1 MPFCNVCDDTGKLLD
16 DKCPLCDSAG
26 ALRELPSLDE
36 LERLCKERGFV
47 FKSSEIYGGI
57 AGFFDYGPLG
67 VELQNN
73 IKQHWWK
80 HFVHCREDMV
90 GLNSSI
96 IHSPEVWKASGHVA
110 GFSDP
115 LCECK
120 TTQKRFRADH
130 LLFAKVRTTEC
141 QEAGYVCMMEPE
153 CDVKEAF
160 EKAASELIKAKK
172 VKGELLTPLDVKEVV
187 DATPAE
193 MELIPSPAS
202 GIPGDLTI
210 PRSFNMMFTTQ
221 VGAALDS
228 SATAYLRPETAQGIF
243 VNFKN
248 VQTVTRQKVPFGIA
262 QIGKVF
268 RNEITPRQF
277 LFRSREFEQMEIEYF
292 CMPGEETMRKTHAQW
307 LQDIKQWVVN
317 LGVREDLL
325 DFEVHEDEKLAHYA
339 KMCTDITFNYPFG
352 QEELL
357 GCAARGQFDLEQH
370 QHASKESL
378 EYFDDQARDKF
389 LPWVIE
395 PSIGVDRLFLAVMT
409 SAYDVD
415 EVNGEKRKV
424 LRFKPCLAPIK
435 VAVFPLLKN
444 REEPLKLAREI
455 YTKLLKRYQVVW
467 DVAGSIGK
475 RYRRMDEAGTPFC
488 VTVDPQSIEDDMV
501 AVRDRD
507 STRQCRISVCELYSY
522 LSEKLDD

>member
-1 MPFCNVCDDTGKLLD
+1 M
-16 DKCPLCDSAG
+16 
-26 ALRELPSLDE
+26 DE
-36 LERLCKERGFV
+36 LERVCKERGFV

-67 VELQNN
+67 VELQSN

-96 IHSPEVWKASGHVA
+96 IHSPQVWKASGHVA

-120 TTQKRFRADH
+120 GTKKRFRADH
-130 LLFAKVRTTEC
+130 LLFAKISTSSSEEV
-141 QEAGYVCMMEPE
+141 GYVCMLEPE
-153 CDVKEAF
+153 NDILGTF
-160 EKAASELIKAKK
+160 EKAAKDLMKARNAKGTLLI
-172 VKGELLTPLDVKEVV
+172 PLDVKEVA

-202 GIPGDLTI
+202 GVPGDLTV
-210 PRSFNMMFTTQ
+210 PRAFNMMFTTQ
-221 VGAALDS
+221 VGAATDS
-228 SATAYLRPETAQGIF
+228 SSTAYLRPETAQGIF

-248 VQTVTRQKVPFGIA
+248 VQTTTRQKVPFGIA
-262 QIGKVF
+262 QIGKAF

-292 CMPGEETMRKTHAQW
+292 CMPGEETMREVHAQW
-307 LQDIKQWVVN
+307 LEDVKDWVIAI
-317 LGVREDLL
+317 GVREDLL
-325 DFEVHEDEKLAHYA
+325 DFEVHENEKLAHYA

-352 QEELL
+352 QQELL

-370 QHASKESL
+370 QTASKASL
-378 EYFDDQARDKF
+378 ECFDDQAKTKF

-395 PSIGVDRLFLAVMT
+395 PSIGVDRLFLAVLT

-415 EVNGEKRKV
+415 EVDGEKRKV

-435 VAVFPLLKN
+435 VAVFPLVKN
-444 REEPLKLAREI
+444 REVLMKLAREI
-455 YTKLLKRYQVVW
+455 YKRLLKRYQVFW
-467 DVAGSIGK
+467 DVAGSIGR

-488 VTVDPQSIEDDMV
+488 VTVDPASVDDGAV
-501 AVRDRD
+501 TVRDRD
-507 STRQCRISVCELYSY
+507 STQQTRIAVVDLYSY
-522 LSEKLDD
+522 LADRLDD

>member
-1 MPFCNVCDDTGKLLD
+1 M
-16 DKCPLCDSAG
+16 
-26 ALRELPSLDE
+26 DE

-73 IKQHWWK
+73 IKQHWWR
-80 HFVHCREDMV
+80 HFVSCREDMV

-120 TTQKRFRADH
+120 TTKKRFRADH
-130 LLFAKVRTTEC
+130 LLFAKVSTNST
-141 QEAGYVCMMEPE
+141 QDVGYVCLIEPE
-153 CDVKEAF
+153 SDVQGAF
-160 EKAASELIKAKK
+160 EKAAKELVKSKK
-172 VKGELLTPLDVKEVV
+172 VPGDLLTPLEVKEVA
-187 DATPAE
+187 DATADE

-202 GIPGDLTI
+202 GVPGDLTI
-210 PRSFNMMFTTQ
+210 PRAFNMMFTTQ
-221 VGAALDS
+221 VGAVTDS

-248 VQTVTRQKVPFGIA
+248 VQTVSRQKVPFGIA
-262 QIGKVF
+262 QIGKAF

-292 CMPGEETMRKTHAQW
+292 CKPGEETMRTTHAQW
-307 LQDIKQWVVN
+307 LQDVKEWVVSI
-317 LGVREDLL
+317 GVREDLL
-325 DFEVHEDEKLAHYA
+325 DFEVHEEDKLAHYA
-339 KMCTDITFNYPFG
+339 KMCTDITFKYPFG
-352 QEELL
+352 QQELL
-357 GCAARGQFDLEQH
+357 GIAARGQFDLEQH
-370 QHASKESL
+370 QTASKESL
-378 EYFDDQARDKF
+378 EYFDDRSKCKF

-395 PSIGVDRLFLAVMT
+395 PSIGVDRLFLAVMA

-415 EVNGEKRKV
+415 EVDGEKRKV

-444 REEPLKLAREI
+444 DEDLLKLAREI
-455 YTKLLKRYQVVW
+455 HRKLLKRYQVFW
-467 DVAGSIGK
+467 DVSGSIGK

-488 VTVDPQSIEDDMV
+488 VTVDKGSLEDGMV
-501 AVRDRD
+501 TVRDRD
-507 STRQCRISVCELYSY
+507 STRQIRMLVSNLYGY
-522 LSEKLDD
+522 LADALED